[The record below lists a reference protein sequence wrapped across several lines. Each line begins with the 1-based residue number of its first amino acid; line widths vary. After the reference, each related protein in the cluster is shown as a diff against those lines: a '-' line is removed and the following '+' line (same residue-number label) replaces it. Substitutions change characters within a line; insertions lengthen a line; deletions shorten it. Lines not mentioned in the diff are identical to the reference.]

1 MGTFS
6 VQSFLYDFFKVVID
20 AGYLWFP
27 AISAYFVWKFWLKY
41 IRLRYVSKIDWI
53 LLEIKL
59 PRELPKSPQV
69 MEIVL
74 NAMHQSRS
82 IVAINKYWEGALPT
96 WHSLEIV
103 SKEGSIHFYFYV
115 HKSYKS
121 MAESQIYAHYPEVE
135 IHEAADYTKEFIGED
150 TEQSKKEWT
159 IHSAEYILSKED
171 AYPIKTYID
180 YKLDKLETEEEMKND
195 PLASLIELMGTMKE
209 GENLWYQILIRK
221 TGKKWSDA
229 GVKIVDKIMK
239 RDAAT
244 VKAKAD
250 KIDFGSMILSPGE
263 RMIVEAIERN
273 VSKLGFDACIRFV
286 YIAKPDK
293 FSFAVSNSIRGSMQ
307 QFNSLNLNG
316 FKRFNSTS
324 YVDYFFK
331 KTREGWK
338 KRRMFDAY
346 INRSAFYK
354 PHKRKTIVLNTEE
367 LATIYHFPGSVV
379 RTPALARI
387 ESKKGEPPAGLPV

>member
-6 VQSFLYDFFKVVID
+6 VQSFFYDFFSVVIG
-20 AGYLWFP
+20 AAYLWLP
-27 AISAYFVWKFWLKY
+27 AITAYFAWKFWMYY
-41 IRLRYVSKIDWI
+41 IRLRYASKIDWV

-69 MEIVL
+69 MEIIL
-74 NAMHQSRS
+74 SAMHITRDG
-82 IVAINKYWEGALPT
+82 AWKDKYWEGLLRP
-96 WHSLEIV
+96 WYSLEII
-103 SKEGSIHFYFYV
+103 SKEGVISFYFYIPKYYRRLV
-115 HKSYKS
+115 
-121 MAESQIYAHYPEVE
+121 ESQIYAHYPEVE
-135 IHEAADYTKEFIGED
+135 IHEAADYTKDFIGED
-150 TEQSKKEWT
+150 TEASKKEWN
-159 IHSAEYILSKED
+159 IHAAEYNLTKED

-209 GENLWYQILIRK
+209 GENLWYQVLIMATK
-221 TGKKWSDA
+221 TEWKSA
-229 GVKIVDKIMK
+229 GAKIVDKIMK
-239 RDAAT
+239 RD
-244 VKAKAD
+244 KK
-250 KIDFGSMILSPGE
+250 KKEGEIIDFGSMILSPGE

-273 VSKLGFDACIRFV
+273 VSKLGFDACLRFV

-293 FSFAVSNSIRGSMQ
+293 YNHVVSNALQGSMK

-316 FKRFNSTS
+316 FSRTNSTS

-338 KRRMFDAY
+338 KIRMFDAY

-379 RTPALARI
+379 RTPALGRI
-387 ESKKGEPPAGLPV
+387 ESKKGEPPAGLPI